1 MEAMPS
7 QFYRIRKR
15 GNMRLTGF
23 PLLVASS
30 LLWAAVSGAATRP
43 HYGGT
48 LRIETRAAPT
58 SLDPADSNQ
67 SGWFGSRNVFELLF
81 DTLVSLDEQG
91 KPEPALAMSWQAEPG
106 NQRWHFFLRHGV
118 TFQDGT
124 SVTPDTVATSLRRTN
139 PTWKVFSEGEAL
151 VIERDSPAPNLPAE
165 LTLPRNSIVKRDS
178 GKAAGTGPFAVSRW
192 DPGKRLL
199 LAARDDYWGGRAFLD
214 AIEIDMGQGFREQ
227 MISFDLGKADVIE
240 IAPEQAHRATAEGHH
255 VASSDPVELVA
266 VVFNRE
272 PQTPEDGRQRQAL
285 ALSIDRDLLNM
296 VVLQGGG
303 ERTGALLPNWMT
315 GYGFLFP
322 SSKDMAQ
329 ARQIRSEI
337 PHTTSW
343 TLGYDPTDP
352 IARVIAERIVL
363 NARDA
368 GLGIQ
373 VTSASSA
380 DLRIVRV
387 PLISLD
393 AQIALSELA
402 AGLGLP
408 QPRVASASADDLYVT
423 ENKLLQS
430 QRVIPLL
437 YLRTAYGMSNAAK
450 NWKTARDGGWNLPN
464 VWLGTEK
471 P

>member
-1 MEAMPS
+1 
-7 QFYRIRKR
+7 
-15 GNMRLTGF
+15 MRLTGF

-30 LLWAAVSGAATRP
+30 LLWAAVSSAATRP

-48 LRIETRAAPT
+48 LRVDMRAAPT
-58 SLDPADSNQ
+58 SLDPAESNQ
-67 SGWFGSRNVFELLF
+67 SGWFGSRSVLDLLF
-81 DTLVSLDEQG
+81 ETLVSLDELSR
-91 KPEPALAMSWQAEPG
+91 PVPALATSWQAEPG

-124 SVTPDTVATSLRRTN
+124 PVTPDTVATSLRRTN
-139 PTWKVFSEGEAL
+139 PTWKVFSEGEAV

-178 GKAAGTGPFAVSRW
+178 GKVAGTGPFAASRW
-192 DPGKRLL
+192 DPGKKLS

-214 AIEIDMGQGFREQ
+214 AIEIDMGQGFHEQ
-227 MISFDLGKADVIE
+227 MISFDLGKTDLIE
-240 IAPEQAHRATAEGHH
+240 VSPELAHRATAEGHH
-255 VASSDPVELVA
+255 VESSAPVELIA
-266 VVFNRE
+266 VVFNRD

-285 ALSIDRDLLNM
+285 ALSIDRELLNT
-296 VVLQGGG
+296 VVLQDGG
-303 ERTGALLPNWMT
+303 EPAGGLLPNWMT

-322 SSKDMAQ
+322 ASIDLAL
-329 ARQIRSEI
+329 ARQVRSEI

-352 IARVIAERIVL
+352 VARVIAERIVL

-373 VTSASSA
+373 VTGANGA

-387 PLISLD
+387 PLISVD
-393 AQIALSELA
+393 AQSALGELA
-402 AGLGLP
+402 AGLALP
-408 QPRVASASADDLYVT
+408 QPKLTSALVDELFAS

-437 YLRTAYGMSNAAK
+437 HARTAYGVSNTVK
-450 NWKTARDGGWNLPN
+450 NWKTARDGSWSLPN
-464 VWLGTEK
+464 VWLGAEK